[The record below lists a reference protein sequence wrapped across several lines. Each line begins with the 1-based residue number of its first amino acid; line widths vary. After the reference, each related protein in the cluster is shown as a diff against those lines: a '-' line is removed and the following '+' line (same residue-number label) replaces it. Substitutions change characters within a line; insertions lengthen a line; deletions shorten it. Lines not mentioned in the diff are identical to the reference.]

1 MKPFLKISLW
11 IVGLVVVLILA
22 AAIILPLLVD
32 PNDYREE
39 IASAAQKQ
47 TGRELKLEGDL
58 SLSVIPW
65 LGVEIGRASLSNAP
79 GMGDEP
85 MVAIEGASVGVKLM
99 PLLGRRLVV
108 SQITLD
114 GARINLYQGPDGN
127 NWDDL
132 TAGEAPPEDP
142 PPAEEGAGFD
152 LTEIG
157 GISLR
162 DAQVK
167 FVDDVNKAA
176 LKAGLGGFSTG
187 RITGSGAVFEI
198 DGIEVS
204 DASVDYSDPEVGQLS
219 AQLGSLSTG
228 NVVAD
233 PDQPDV
239 ADLRLANA
247 VVELGGGKSGTL
259 NARIESLVLAAVKG
273 SAEAPQL
280 EGLELKAASVDYDDA
295 QGMVLKAEVPTL
307 SAARIDGNAE
317 KPVLEQVALASASI
331 DYRGGPEGTVK
342 GTIDK
347 FTVARLVGDAEAPL
361 LDQLLVQAV
370 DLDYDGGEAGR
381 FVIKADRIEAENIAA
396 GPGAP
401 VVGKTTASK
410 VRVVQPGEGGF
421 EFEVEELSTGGAVA
435 DPEALEVEGV
445 TLRKARFSMDQ
456 GEAGRAEARIDEFS
470 LGVLKPGTET
480 PVSGRIEGSYGAPVV
495 NFTTTLGGRVRMDK
509 DGTLALSGF
518 SADLGLE
525 GDGIPGGKQ
534 TGRVAAS
541 SLSVNTKTQ
550 VMVLDGLTADLAGMS
565 LKASAK
571 GTKVMDAPDIQG
583 SLDTGEFSPRQL
595 METLGLEAPVTA
607 DPAVLNKAS
616 VAGSFRVAEDRA
628 ALSGLKAVLDDT
640 RMSGDFS
647 ATTGEPAVLRA
658 SLKVDQ
664 IDVDRYLPPEGEEAE
679 ATAEEGVGEIDTSDL
694 RKLDAEASLDI
705 GKLKVSGL
713 TMTSV
718 QAKAVVKDGK
728 LTVDPLGAAL
738 YGGKV
743 AGLLALDGSS
753 DVPALTFRQSLDG
766 VQVGSLLGDMADV
779 DRLTGKAAMSLNLN
793 TAGTTSE
800 DLISALDGDINFE
813 MADGMIRG
821 FNITHALQSAV
832 ALFDRKAPPQATSSD
847 TVFEDF
853 RGSAKVEKGVVRS
866 DDLNASLPNLQVTGA
881 GTVDLGSQDMDYRLN
896 ATVPKGQ
903 AAIDAGLGKL
913 AGKSVPVKITGSLD
927 DPSVSADVSA
937 IVASQVESF
946 ILDKLGGGKKETE
959 ETESAG
965 EGPAEETQ
973 GEPEEEE
980 PQSLE
985 DSLKEQAL
993 KKLFGN

>member
-1 MKPFLKISLW
+1 MKPFLKITVW
-11 IVGLVVVLILA
+11 IIGLIVVLVLA

-39 IASAAQKQ
+39 IENAAREQ
-47 TGRELKLEGDL
+47 TGRELKLEGDMN
-58 SLSVIPW
+58 LSVIPW

-114 GARINLYQGPDGN
+114 GARINLYQGPDGT

-132 TAGEAPPEDP
+132 TGGEAAPEEAAL
-142 PPAEEGAGFD
+142 AEEGAGFD
-152 LTEIG
+152 ISEIG

-162 DAQVK
+162 DARVK

-176 LKAGLGGFSTG
+176 LDAGLGGFSTG

-204 DASVDYSDPEVGQLS
+204 EASVDYSDPDVGKLS
-219 AQLGSLSTG
+219 ARLGSLSTG
-228 NVVAD
+228 DVVAD
-233 PDQPDV
+233 PDQPAV

-247 VVELGGGKSGTL
+247 VVELGGGKSGAL

-280 EGLELKAASVDYDDA
+280 EGLELQAASIDYDDA
-295 QGMVLKAEVPTL
+295 KGMVLKAEVPTL

-317 KPVLEQVALASASI
+317 KPVLEQVVLESASI

-347 FTVARLVGDAEAPL
+347 FTVTRLVGDAEAPL
-361 LDQLLVQAV
+361 LDKLLVQAV

-381 FVIKADRIEAENIAA
+381 YAVKADRLEADKLAA

-401 VVGKTTASK
+401 VVGKTIASK
-410 VRVVQPGEGGF
+410 IRVVQPGEGGF

-435 DPEALEVEGV
+435 DPEALQVEGV
-445 TLRKARFSMDQ
+445 TLKKARFSMDQ

-480 PVSGRIEGSYGAPVV
+480 PVKGRIEGSYGAPVV
-495 NFTTTLGGRVRMDK
+495 NFTTTLDGRARMDK

-525 GDGIPGGKQ
+525 GAEIPGGKQ

-550 VMVLDGLTADLAGMS
+550 VMALDGLTADLAGMS
-565 LKASAK
+565 LKASATGNK
-571 GTKVMDAPDIQG
+571 IMDAPDIRG
-583 SLDTGEFSPRQL
+583 TLDTGEFSPRKL

-616 VAGSFRVAEDRA
+616 VTGSFRVAEDRA

-640 RMSGDFS
+640 RMNGDFS
-647 ATTGEPAVLRA
+647 ATGGEPAVLRA

-664 IDVDRYLPPEGEEAE
+664 IDVDRYLPPEGQEAE
-679 ATAEEGVGEIDTSDL
+679 TPTEEGVGEIDASDL
-694 RKLDAEASLDI
+694 RKVDAEASLDI
-705 GKLKVSGL
+705 GKLKVSGI

-753 DVPALTFRQSLDG
+753 DVPKLTFRQSLNS

-793 TAGTTSE
+793 TAGTTSK
-800 DLISALDGDINFE
+800 DMISALDGDIDFE
-813 MADGMIRG
+813 LADGMIRG

-832 ALFDRKAPPQATSSD
+832 ALFERKAPPKATSND

-881 GTVDLGSQDMDYRLN
+881 GMVDLGSQNMDYRLD

-903 AAIDAGLGKL
+903 AATDAGLGKL

-937 IVASQVESF
+937 IIASQVESF
-946 ILDKLGGGKKETE
+946 ILDKLGGGKKKDEAA
-959 ETESAG
+959 ESAG
-965 EGPAEETQ
+965 EGSTEETQ
-973 GEPEEEE
+973 SEPNEEE